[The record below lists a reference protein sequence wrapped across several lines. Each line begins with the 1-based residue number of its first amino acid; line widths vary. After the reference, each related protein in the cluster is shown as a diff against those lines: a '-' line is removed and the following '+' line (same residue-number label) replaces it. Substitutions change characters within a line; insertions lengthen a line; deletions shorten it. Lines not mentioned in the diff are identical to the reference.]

1 MCSCEPVYCYRRFK
15 IELGAQSQMIS
26 IRIVHLLII
35 SICVGHAA
43 QRSVVPNIFT
53 FRPSVIRIIPF
64 IIRLLIQRK
73 ARISWELKKKKN
85 SLVKTTSKNIDE
97 ESIEKVLQ
105 SYIPLCKDT
114 IQGFYV
120 VGDWFAARPPWQFLQ
135 LGAKTVEILR
145 G

>member
-1 MCSCEPVYCYRRFK
+1 MCSCEPVYCYRQFK

-26 IRIVHLLII
+26 IRIAHLLII

-53 FRPSVIRIIPF
+53 FRPSVIRIIPL

-97 ESIEKVLQ
+97 ENKKKKFCKVI
-105 SYIPLCKDT
+105 YRCVKIPFRGSML
-114 IQGFYV
+114 YV
-120 VGDWFAARPPWQFLQ
+120 IGLPNDHHDSFFS
-135 LGAKTVEILR
+135 
-145 G
+145 